1 VADPIGTGEM
11 SSPKPSP
18 KVRRKP
24 VRVTLGEERLVAP
37 DGNLGD
43 YEGEDSQFFV
53 RMFKHEFDPQAPWRR
68 TQDLADMAIVLTS
81 EAWGTG
87 DGKLGES
94 LMNDFLLTLAERRE
108 KPKYV
113 VLMNSAVKLAC
124 VTCQALDS
132 LKKLEAIGTKVLL
145 NKASIAH
152 YKLERETR
160 VGEITTMFDIVNW
173 LCKVAKVLS
182 L

>member
-1 VADPIGTGEM
+1 MTA
-11 SSPKPSP
+11 PKPRP
-18 KVRRKP
+18 KLTQPVPEDRVR
-24 VRVTLGEERLVAP
+24 LAP
-37 DGNLGD
+37 DGLVGD

-68 TQDLADMAIVLTS
+68 TQDMADMAIVLTS
-81 EAWGTG
+81 EGWGQG

-113 VLMNSAVKLAC
+113 VLVHSAVKLAAIHG
-124 VTCQALDS
+124 QALDS
-132 LKKLEAIGTKVLL
+132 LKKLEAIGVKVLL
-145 NKASIAH
+145 NKASLAH
-152 YKLERETR
+152 YKLEREIR
-160 VGEITTMFDIVNW
+160 CGEIATMFDIVNW
-173 LCKVAKVLS
+173 LCKVGKVLS

>member
-1 VADPIGTGEM
+1 M
-11 SSPKPSP
+11 SSSNP
-18 KVRRKP
+18 RRKHTPP
-24 VRVTLGEERLVAP
+24 VREDRSRRLAP
-37 DGNLGD
+37 DGLVGD

-68 TQDLADMAIVLTS
+68 TQDMADMAIVLTS
-81 EAWGTG
+81 EAWGQG

-113 VLMNSAVKLAC
+113 VLVHSAVKMAAING
-124 VTCQALDS
+124 QALDS
-132 LKKLEAIGTKVLL
+132 LKKLEALGVKVLL
-145 NKASIAH
+145 NKASMAH
-152 YKLERETR
+152 YKLEREIR
-160 VGEITTMFDIVNW
+160 VGEVATMFDIVNW
-173 LCKVAKVLS
+173 LCKVSKVLS